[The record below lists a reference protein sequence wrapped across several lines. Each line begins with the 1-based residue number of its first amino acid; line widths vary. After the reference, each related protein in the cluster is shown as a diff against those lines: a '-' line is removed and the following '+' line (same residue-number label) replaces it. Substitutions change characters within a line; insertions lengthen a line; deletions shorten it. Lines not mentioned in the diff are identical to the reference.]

1 MKNEKMSIL
10 DAFIALKDL
19 DDVNEA
25 QLYSLRDSK
34 QMNAARSFIDEDA
47 DTEVPLEVIDVNA
60 DTIEHLKDNKEYV
73 GQFLLQCASC
83 RDVKFVD
90 HAELEEAEGNSELY
104 NINDECPHCHALGTG
119 YTLLGQVGAV
129 TEEDVPEE
137 TEVTSEVE
145 ESEEEVKFTND
156 EKDETEATF
165 TNEEEPE
172 ETTEGDSDE
181 TVESEETEERT
192 VEDEETPYDETTSS
206 EDDEEESTL
215 GDVVDEDDVAY
226 DDTEE
231 APEETEEDTEEE
243 TEETKEESKPKKKKM
258 GDSEELEE
266 SLQPVEEDLVVTFTT
281 VEDFLNHKFLSPE
294 TLRCIKAVDSATG
307 KKLYDGSFEELPY
320 DILKSFVYNF
330 STENGPLVIETCDAE
345 DNCTCVK
352 DLLADYCDH
361 TNDNIHLCDAESS
374 ETFYSGDVDTICSDF
389 GKLKVV
395 KLENPEILVFFINNE
410 NNVEAKEEAVK
421 SDEEKLVDEIVDANG
436 LSKYKVTRPGT
447 EENFIKDCICESED
461 LNLIYEK
468 FVLPTANKNLI
479 ESFKAVTGYKD
490 ELDLVLEKQNVYKG
504 NIKVVT
510 EEKQDTNSFSVTT
523 RKELSEKLLE
533 LKNNNQPYR
542 VRRSVKEGYRYDVI
556 LLEKEEITDLV
567 VAEPEAEVVD
577 VEIVDRHE
585 PEVETTTDN
594 PLDRAIVDK
603 LLRIAGDIKNAIE
616 TNYNIVVDERKVL
629 ADLIQDLRLISGQI
643 KPEDLED
650 TPINQ
655 LTKQMYQG
663 YSGFMDAL
671 DELVS
676 FETGRPITHSEVRNI
691 SRAIQ
696 SLDDES
702 FSTEAINAKIADPK
716 FLQLVRAGQVPYFDR
731 LQLDHVMREDFDE
744 TEEID
749 LEEVADNEDTFFEVI
764 DALIKD
770 EQEAIDGY
778 VEAEVKIE
786 DMPELDEKE
795 KEEILDTIEHI
806 KEEEIEHIEELEELV
821 DTKEEQAEND
831 PISEVEDQVADDEVA
846 ETLTE
851 AWELDSAHITDE
863 VKTTGRLVKGT
874 FVVIGFKDAK
884 EQTNFRSE
892 YEYNLDTKKLKLKDV
907 AFKFSPKHI
916 KEIEA
921 QLKADIDK
929 YLDDEGNYNVNVSQP
944 SDPDP
949 VEPEVGESNET
960 NHPLDEDTHAKYA
973 KPEGNRTSAFNNAL
987 TYAKKE
993 NKPFIYGYTN
1003 HTGKFFA
1010 LDQPIKIAEDPVSAE
1025 RAFRDQYKN
1034 CTIVYIAYPDKAFV
1048 NESEEDFDEVSF
1060 DARVNRFFTESYG
1073 EDEVLL
1079 YRTIDGFIK
1088 EDNTIVLEG
1097 IIDTEELGSDHKI
1110 SFTLT
1115 ESEDKY
1121 LVSNSLSDETF
1132 LIEQALVKKPLNERS
1147 YSASG
1152 SGTVYITPTFEVEF
1166 EGFKIKGSA
1175 DASAY
1180 VKAYGSGYYEPA
1192 TYWEPA
1198 EGEFEIDDFE
1208 VEDVEVEGISSID
1221 SVLDSEG
1228 NEVTDENF
1236 HHEKYETLDHMLES
1250 KEFLDAVS
1258 DKIYD
1263 SDVSEYIDEDDL
1275 DFDWE
1280 ESEPDYD

>member
-1 MKNEKMSIL
+1 MKNDKMSIL

-47 DTEVPLEVIDVNA
+47 NVEVPLEVIDVNA

-90 HAELEEAEGNSELY
+90 HAELEEAEGNAELY

-129 TEEDVPEE
+129 NQEVEPEE

-181 TVESEETEERT
+181 EVESEETEEEV

-231 APEETEEDTEEE
+231 APEETEEDTEE
-243 TEETKEESKPKKKKM
+243 TKEESKPKKKKM

-266 SLQPVEEDLVVTFTT
+266 SLQSVEEDLVVTFTT

-361 TNDNIHLCDAESS
+361 TNDKIHLCDAESS
-374 ETFYSGDVDTICSDF
+374 ETFCSGDSDTICSDF

-410 NNVEAKEEAVK
+410 HNVEGKEETVK

-461 LNLIYEK
+461 LNLVYEK

-479 ESFKAVTGYKD
+479 ESFKAITGYKD

-510 EEKQDTNSFSVTT
+510 EEKEDTNSFSVKT

-542 VRRSVKEGYRYDVI
+542 VRRSVNEGYRYDVI
-556 LLEKEEITDLV
+556 LLEKEEVTDLV
-567 VAEPEAEVVD
+567 VAEPEVEVVD
-577 VEIVDRHE
+577 AEIVDHHE
-585 PEVETTTDN
+585 PEVETTTEVATDN

-603 LLRIAGDIKNAIE
+603 LLRIARDIKDAIE
-616 TNYNIVVDERKVL
+616 TNYNIVIDERKVL

-655 LTKQMYQG
+655 LTKQMYQA

-696 SLDDES
+696 SLDGES

-744 TEEID
+744 LEETDLEEEVD
-749 LEEVADNEDTFFEVI
+749 LEEVTDNEDTFFEVI

-778 VEAEVKIE
+778 VEAEVKIA
-786 DMPELDEKE
+786 DMPELTEEE
-795 KEEILDTIEHI
+795 KEEILGTIEHI
-806 KEEEIEHIEELEELV
+806 REEEVEHIEELQELV
-821 DTKEEQAEND
+821 GEDNNLEEAYSVQD
-831 PISEVEDQVADDEVA
+831 LSDVVKSSWSHCSEVVQGEVPTLETIIED
-846 ETLTE
+846 
-851 AWELDSAHITDE
+851 IT
-863 VKTTGRLVKGT
+863 K
-874 FVVIGFKDAK
+874 
-884 EQTNFRSE
+884 N
-892 YEYNLDTKKLKLKDV
+892 YEGY
-907 AFKFSPKHI
+907 
-916 KEIEA
+916 E
-921 QLKADIDK
+921 
-929 YLDDEGNYNVNVSQP
+929 
-944 SDPDP
+944 
-949 VEPEVGESNET
+949 EPEYDDPLEYSKWYEKFASAVKIELNKANLEYIDTNEIV
-960 NHPLDEDTHAKYA
+960 EDTHAKYA

-1010 LDQPIKIAEDPVSAE
+1010 LDQPIKVTEDPVSSE

-1034 CTIVYIAYPDKAFV
+1034 CAIVYMVYPDKSFV
-1048 NESEEDFDEVSF
+1048 NESEEEFDEVSF

-1073 EDEVLL
+1073 EDEVLV
-1079 YRTIDGFIK
+1079 YRTIDGCIK
-1088 EDNTIVLEG
+1088 DDNTIILEG

-1132 LIEQALVKKPLNERS
+1132 LIERALVKKPLNEGS

-1180 VKAYGSGYYEPA
+1180 VRAYGSGYYEPA

-1198 EGEFEIDDFE
+1198 EGEFEVSDFE
-1208 VEDVEVEGISSID
+1208 VEEVEVEGISSID

-1236 HHEKYETLDHMLES
+1236 HHEKYETLDHLLES
-1250 KEFLDAVS
+1250 EEFLEAVS
-1258 DKIYD
+1258 DAIAD